1 MINLQVRPKLKLSM
15 DKAIIIN
22 AAQLTLDLENV
33 TKDSTL
39 SVVIANDAFLEKNN
53 QKYRGINATTDV
65 LSFPS
70 NEYDS
75 DTHVIYLGDVLISL
89 PRAQYQAAA
98 GGHSLVDELQLL
110 VIHGALHL
118 LGYDHLGRVDKKKM
132 QAAQDRILTQLGVNL
147 KIKL

>member
-1 MINLQVRPKLKLSM
+1 M

-33 TKDSTL
+33 TKESSL
-39 SVVIANDAFLEKNN
+39 SVVIADDAFLEKNN

-70 NEYDS
+70 NEYDP

-89 PRAQYQAAA
+89 PRAEYQAVA

-110 VIHGALHL
+110 VVHGTLHL
-118 LGYDHLGRVDKKKM
+118 LGYDHMGGADKIKM
-132 QAAQDRILTQLGVNL
+132 QTAQDSILTLLGVSL

>member
-1 MINLQVRPKLKLSM
+1 MIYLQVRPKLKLTN
-15 DKAIIIN
+15 DKAIFIN

-33 TKDSTL
+33 TKESSL
-39 SVVIANDAFLEKNN
+39 SVVIADDAFLEKNN

-65 LSFPS
+65 LSFTS
-70 NEYDS
+70 NEYDP

-89 PRAQYQAAA
+89 PRAENQAAA

-110 VIHGALHL
+110 VVHGTLHL
-118 LGYDHLGRVDKKKM
+118 LGYDHLERADKIKM
-132 QAAQDRILTQLGVNL
+132 QSAQDRILSQLGVSL